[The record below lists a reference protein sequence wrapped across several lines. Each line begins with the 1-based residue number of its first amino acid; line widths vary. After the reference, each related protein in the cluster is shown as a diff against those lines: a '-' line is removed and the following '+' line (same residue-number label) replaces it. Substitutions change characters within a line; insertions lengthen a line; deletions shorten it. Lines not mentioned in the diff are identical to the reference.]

1 MPRSGKGGS
10 RNRAARKAQH
20 FPVPITPAL
29 ARKLQ
34 AAAAGRADSA
44 PLLLRADGSAWGH
57 KATVAYRRAVRAIVA
72 AAGLDP
78 DTVTMCSL
86 RHSAIVRELL
96 LNIPIRIVAAT
107 HDTSVAAIEAHY
119 SRHIGEHSDELSRR
133 ALLQDAP
140 AADNVIALAGR

>member
-1 MPRSGKGGS
+1 MKYH
-10 RNRAARKAQH
+10 AAIRD
-20 FPVPITPAL
+20 V
-29 ARKLQ
+29 
-34 AAAAGRADSA
+34 
-44 PLLLRADGSAWGH
+44 
-57 KATVAYRRAVRAIVA
+57 VA

-78 DTVTMCSL
+78 DTVTMYSL

-140 AADNVIALAGR
+140 AAGNVIPIAGR